1 MIQSQTSPVILTQS
15 SARAITSKSKSNFS
29 SSFFFLSR
37 EKRLAI
43 QSVYA
48 FFRVVDDVVDE
59 ENNPARQQELINYW
73 KEEIHKLYTETATL
87 PLLCELQK
95 TVQHFK
101 IPQDYFLKLVEGCEM
116 DIGKKTYRTFDEL
129 YQYCYRVA
137 GIVGLT
143 CMKIFEYESPTA
155 DQMAINLGLALQL
168 TNIIRDV
175 GVDLEKGRVY
185 LPEEDLKKFGLTT
198 QDIFDRR
205 HDETFIK
212 LMDFEFD
219 RALSYYQLSFE
230 EFKKDKKGKLLAA
243 RIMGYV
249 YQKIL
254 FKIKKHRYPVYD
266 KKIKLNFCEKFFVLL
281 KAFVSR

>member
-1 MIQSQTSPVILTQS
+1 MAINVATGPVSLMIQSQTSPVILTQS

-101 IPQDYFLKLVEGCEM
+101 IPQDYFLTGHV
-116 DIGKKTYRTFDEL
+116 
-129 YQYCYRVA
+129 
-137 GIVGLT
+137 
-143 CMKIFEYESPTA
+143 
-155 DQMAINLGLALQL
+155 
-168 TNIIRDV
+168 
-175 GVDLEKGRVY
+175 
-185 LPEEDLKKFGLTT
+185 
-198 QDIFDRR
+198 
-205 HDETFIK
+205 
-212 LMDFEFD
+212 
-219 RALSYYQLSFE
+219 
-230 EFKKDKKGKLLAA
+230 
-243 RIMGYV
+243 
-249 YQKIL
+249 
-254 FKIKKHRYPVYD
+254 
-266 KKIKLNFCEKFFVLL
+266 
-281 KAFVSR
+281 